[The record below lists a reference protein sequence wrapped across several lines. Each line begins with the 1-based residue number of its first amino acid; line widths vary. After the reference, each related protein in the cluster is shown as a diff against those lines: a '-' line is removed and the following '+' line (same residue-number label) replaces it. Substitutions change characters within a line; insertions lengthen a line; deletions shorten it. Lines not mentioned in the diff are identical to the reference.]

1 MYISNNTEMIVKLLQ
16 LPGIGTRIADKIAS
30 MMAEVGLYENFDLRN
45 YVDKCIKQGAISL
58 KKELTEDDFKKA
70 FDKASKIIEDS
81 FEKGIRIISKFD
93 DDFPTS
99 LKTLVDASGKDI
111 SPIIL
116 NCKGNVRV
124 LNEKKSIAVIGTRN
138 PTPEGEGAGT
148 YYSRYFAENGY
159 NIVSGLALGCD
170 SIAHKG
176 ALSVNG
182 LTTAVLAHG
191 LHTISPKKNES
202 IAEEI
207 LEKGGVLLSEYFIG
221 TPAYTTYFV
230 ERDRIQAGL
239 AQATIVIQCGMKSGT
254 MHAARTTM
262 NNNRILACVR
272 YKEDSVRTSE
282 NVAGNEYLIR
292 MGAYPLRVASELC
305 SMIESGRIL
314 EYKHVLPELK
324 FK

>member
-1 MYISNNTEMIVKLLQ
+1 MYISKNTEMIVKLLQ
-16 LPGIGTRIADKIAS
+16 LPGVGIRIADKVAS
-30 MMAEVGLYENFDLRN
+30 MLAEVGEYENSDLKN
-45 YVDKCIKQGAISL
+45 YVKKCIKQGDISL

-70 FDKASKIIEDS
+70 FEKASQIIEDS
-81 FEKGIRIISKFD
+81 FEKGITIISKYD
-93 DDFPTS
+93 DDFPSS
-99 LKTLVDASGKDI
+99 LRTLLDASGKDI

-116 NCKGNVRV
+116 NYKGNIKI

-138 PTPEGEGAGT
+138 PTSEGEEAGT

-176 ALSVNG
+176 ALAVNG

-191 LHTISPKKNES
+191 LHMISPKKNES
-202 IAEEI
+202 IAKEI
-207 LEKGGVLLSEYFIG
+207 LENGGVLLSEYFIG

-230 ERDRIQAGL
+230 ERDRLQAGL
-239 AQATIVIQCGMKSGT
+239 AQATIVIQCGLKSGT

-282 NVAGNEYLIR
+282 NVVGNEYLIR
-292 MGAYPLRVASELC
+292 MGAYPLRIAGELC
-305 SMIESGRIL
+305 SMIESGKVL
-314 EYKHVLPELK
+314 DYKHVFPELK

>member
-1 MYISNNTEMIVKLLQ
+1 MYVSQRTEMIVKLLQ

-30 MMAEVGLYENFDLRN
+30 MMSEVGLYENLDLKN
-45 YVDKCIKQGAISL
+45 YVDKCIKQGVISL
-58 KKELTEDDFKKA
+58 KKELIEDDFKKA

-81 FEKGIRIISKFD
+81 FEKGIKIISKYD
-93 DDFPTS
+93 NDFPTS

-116 NCKGNVRV
+116 NYKGNVRI
-124 LNEKKSIAVIGTRN
+124 LNEKKSVAVIGTRN
-138 PTPEGEGAGT
+138 PTPEGEEAGT

-182 LTTAVLAHG
+182 MTTAVLAHG

-202 IAEEI
+202 IAKEI
-207 LEKGGVLLSEYFIG
+207 LENGGVLLSEYFIG

-230 ERDRIQAGL
+230 ERDRLQAGL
-239 AQATIVIQCGMKSGT
+239 AQATIVVQCGMKSGT

-272 YKEDSVRTSE
+272 YKEDSVRTNE

-292 MGAYPLRVASELC
+292 MGAYPLRIAGELC
-305 SMIESGRIL
+305 YMIESGKVL
-314 EYKHVLPELK
+314 EYKRVFPELK

>member
-1 MYISNNTEMIVKLLQ
+1 MYISNRTKMIVKLLQ
-16 LPGIGTRIADKIAS
+16 LPGIGTKMADKIVS
-30 MMAEVGLYENFDLRN
+30 MLPEVELYESVDLKD
-45 YVDKCIKQGAISL
+45 YIDKCIKQGVISL
-58 KKELTEDDFKKA
+58 KKELTENDFKKA

-81 FEKGIRIISKFD
+81 FEKGINIISKYD
-93 DDFPTS
+93 SEFPTS

-116 NCKGNVRV
+116 NYKGNVRI
-124 LNEKKSIAVIGTRN
+124 LNEKKSVAIIGTRN
-138 PTPEGEGAGT
+138 PTPEGEEAGT

-191 LHTISPKKNES
+191 LQIISPKKNES
-202 IAEEI
+202 IAKEI

-230 ERDRIQAGL
+230 ERDRLQAGL

-262 NNNRILACVR
+262 NNDRILACVR

-292 MGAYPLRVASELC
+292 MGAYPLRVVNELS
-305 SMIESGRIL
+305 SMIDSGTVL
-314 EYKHVLPELK
+314 EYKHAFPELK